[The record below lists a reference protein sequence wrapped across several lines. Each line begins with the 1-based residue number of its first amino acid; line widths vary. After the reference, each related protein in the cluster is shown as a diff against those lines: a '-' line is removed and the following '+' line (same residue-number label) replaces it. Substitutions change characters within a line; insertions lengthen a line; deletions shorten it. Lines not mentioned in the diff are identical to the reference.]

1 MEVLGLLENISLLLL
16 GVLYG
21 DPEACASEKGN
32 RTVCRN
38 TSHLVEIYF
47 YTSREITLSRPRC
60 TAFLLWYGKCHQ
72 LSDSPNICRWPGR
85 GRGVCPALW
94 RAQPCSHLL
103 LGLPQ
108 GIAVDVDA
116 ERWRC
121 FYHFDKCALF
131 VFWLGNRN
139 IFRLFGGE
147 NSHTIQTQQVPSN
160 KTGSNQSCRNIQE
173 YSSQMPS
180 LGKFYRA
187 HWEALSLDVLNF
199 MKLYFFLT
207 RGQ

>member
-1 MEVLGLLENISLLLL
+1 MNWVAGALSALQRCLLETPNSVYDTLDPSLNMEVLGLLENISLLLL

-38 TSHLVEIYF
+38 TSHLVQIYF

-116 ERWRC
+116 
-121 FYHFDKCALF
+121 
-131 VFWLGNRN
+131 
-139 IFRLFGGE
+139 
-147 NSHTIQTQQVPSN
+147 QTDCWTL
-160 KTGSNQSCRNIQE
+160 K
-173 YSSQMPS
+173 M
-180 LGKFYRA
+180 
-187 HWEALSLDVLNF
+187 
-199 MKLYFFLT
+199 FLPLW
-207 RGQ
+207 